1 MKRVFAAAVAVLV
14 GSSLV
19 ACGGG
24 GGGRPSG
31 GGGDDD
37 DVVGWTTDLD
47 SDAPTLVS
55 YFSGKAESYGCQT
68 AKREATSVVEKC
80 PEGPIVMLKE
90 GRKVT
95 IGCKGMSLPECRGLF
110 KRISEAP

>member
-24 GGGRPSG
+24 GGGGHSS
-31 GGGDDD
+31 GGDDD

-68 AKREATSVVEKC
+68 AKREANSVVEKC

-95 IGCKGMSLPECRGLF
+95 IGCKSMSLAECRGLF
-110 KRISEAP
+110 KRISEAN

>member
-1 MKRVFAAAVAVLV
+1 MNRVFAAAVVVLV
-14 GSSLV
+14 GASLV
-19 ACGGG
+19 ACGGP
-24 GGGRPSG
+24 RAPAN

-37 DVVGWTTDLD
+37 DVVGWNTQLD
-47 SDAPTLVS
+47 SDAPTLVA
-55 YFSGKAESYGCQT
+55 YFSQKAESYGCQT
-68 AKREATSVVEKC
+68 GKRTEDTVVEKC

-95 IGCKGMSLPECRGLF
+95 IGCKGITLQECRGLF